1 MTRTDAMACLLA
13 FYCALA
19 LGCSRVDASDSL
31 ASAGPAP
38 KTAPVASPPPASSVS
53 AEGKVRASFAVFV
66 DSTLA
71 TCIDMEVTQEKL
83 DQFSKNTA
91 GTKLK
96 QTCSSLGRAALT
108 ACDRGDSVWHYYDLD
123 HSDKYMAECVK
134 SGGQW
139 TTNKSAEAELE
150 RAQQSLKKMQ

>member
-38 KTAPVASPPPASSVS
+38 KT
-53 AEGKVRASFAVFV
+53 
-66 DSTLA
+66 TLA